1 MQTRSRIF
9 DDLAKVAGGA
19 VSTFTGLKAEIEVLI
34 RQQIERFLLDAD
46 MVPRDEFDAVKELA
60 ANARS
65 GEEALDKRVLNLE
78 RKLGVKVPS
87 NTKGK
92 AKTKKTKPK
101 KQMKKKLKKL
111 EGASETTTTSSSEAS
126 SGYTKRQAY
135 LDFLEAKVSNT
146 KTALRNFLRKHADT
160 PDAERYRE
168 LARKL
173 LKNF

>member
-19 VSTFTGLKAEIEVLI
+19 VSTFTGLKAEIEVMV

-65 GEEALDKRVLNLE
+65 GVEALDKRVLNLE
-78 RKLGVKVPS
+78 RKLGVKAPS

-92 AKTKKTKPK
+92 AKKKKTKPK
-101 KQMKKKLKKL
+101 KQMKKKTPAK
-111 EGASETTTTSSSEAS
+111 G
-126 SGYTKRQAY
+126 KRA
-135 LDFLEAKVSNT
+135 
-146 KTALRNFLRKHADT
+146 
-160 PDAERYRE
+160 
-168 LARKL
+168 
-173 LKNF
+173 